1 MMAANL
7 QAVTPPPVF
16 IVGTHKDAISNSR
29 FAEVKAQVDA
39 IMIKKLHYLCDI
51 RGVCYV
57 SNITY
62 VSAFP
67 HHLTLEILMSSS
79 TAWGEIVAED
89 VIGGFSRAEHIQ
101 TANTWYESYYP
112 FCFVLFCF
120 VLFCFVLFCF
130 VLFCFV
136 LFCFVLFCFVLFCF
150 Y

>member
-62 VSAFP
+62 VCAFP

-120 VLFCFVLFCF
+120 VFIEDRCSSQSQDHS
-130 VLFCFV
+130 
-136 LFCFVLFCFVLFCF
+136 
-150 Y
+150 